1 LQRLSAFLVAATCA
15 LSMILAG
22 HFGLSRARP
31 GRAVLA
37 AFCAAFALQT
47 GLLLVQLLDPL
58 ALPPVLR
65 ATVGASIPPLV
76 YLFVARG
83 AGSSARPLG
92 ASDAR
97 HGLPAVWIL
106 LLFLSDTPAAE
117 ALIDVSMVLIEAGYA
132 LALLS
137 LDRAQ
142 RAGGRL
148 RRRLPLWAA
157 GFLGVVALS
166 DALIAAELSFGA
178 SLSSSWALR
187 VAIGLILVVMLGLFL
202 WAWRDPEWLSHAAGV
217 VHEVSRQ
224 LQPSVP
230 VSDADLEAAV
240 ALCRR
245 LDGYL
250 GSSQA
255 YREFGLSLATVARR
269 LMVSPRQLSEAV
281 NRVHGRGFRTLINDW
296 KVDAA
301 ARLLEDPAQAA
312 RPITDVMFDAGF
324 QTKSSF
330 NREFVL
336 RKGVP
341 PSEYRQG
348 RRGSRATDATGG

>member
-1 LQRLSAFLVAATCA
+1 MQGLSTFLVAVTCA
-15 LSMILAG
+15 LSMVLAG

-31 GRAVLA
+31 GRAVLG

-92 ASDAR
+92 ASDAL

-106 LLFLSDTPAAE
+106 LLFQSDTPAAG

-137 LDRAQ
+137 INRAR
-142 RAGGRL
+142 RAGGPL
-148 RRRLPLWAA
+148 RRLPLWAA
-157 GFLGVVALS
+157 GFLGVVAVS

-187 VAIGLILVVMLGLFL
+187 VAIGLVLVVMLGLFL
-202 WAWRDPEWLSHAAGV
+202 WAWRDPEWLSHAAGA
-217 VHEVSRQ
+217 VHEASQHLRA
-224 LQPSVP
+224 SVP
-230 VSDADLEAAV
+230 VSDADREAAV

-245 LDGYL
+245 LDDYL

-255 YREFGLSLATVARR
+255 YTEFGLSLATVARR
-269 LMVSPRQLSEAV
+269 LTVSPRQLSEAV

-301 ARLLEDPAQAA
+301 ARLLDDPAQAA
-312 RPITDVMFDAGF
+312 KPITDVMFDAGF

-348 RRGSRATDATGG
+348 RRGPRATDATRG